1 MSDIN
6 TEIDRT
12 MWCPKRC
19 DLLVIRTNPNPH
31 EFKWSLKG
39 GVFLLIALIS
49 VYIFLNEPSYVF
61 DILPIEVPATFF
73 GIIAMLSLIIS
84 MFFSTGTTNE
94 YICPSC
100 KGVLFDI
107 DRFKVVKAGKVT
119 KSSAKKH
126 EAILQLL
133 NDSSEFSELQ
143 CPSCSKDMN
152 SFEFLYKFKS
162 KHKSSSG
169 SFLKDM
175 AIETVVDTAA
185 DSVFGGAK
193 EMQIEGCKTC
203 KSLWLDKRKRLD
215 LIRGKIVSNEE
226 SLE

>member
-1 MSDIN
+1 MD
-6 TEIDRT
+6 TTVERT

-19 DLLVIRTNPNPH
+19 DLLVMKTKSNPH
-31 EFKWSLKG
+31 EFKLNLKG
-39 GVFLLIALIS
+39 VIFLLIALIS
-49 VYIFLNEPSYVF
+49 VYIFLNEPPFIF
-61 DILPIEVPATFF
+61 DNLPIEIPATYS

-84 MFFSTGTTNE
+84 MRFSTGTTNE

-107 DRFKVVKAGKVT
+107 DRFKFVKAGKVT

-133 NDSSEFSELQ
+133 NDSSELSELQ